1 MKFLIIGVIALI
13 LSCSRETDRVLSN
26 ENNVVS
32 SSLRVWKYSDPEIPQ
47 IFSIYCAECHIGVSA
62 TSGLELDTYA
72 NITASA
78 DNISKINNRMIIQK
92 TMPSRFASAG
102 NPTAEEL
109 AIIAQWI
116 EQGAQ
121 E

>member
-1 MKFLIIGVIALI
+1 MKYLILGAIALT
-13 LSCSRETDRVLSN
+13 LSCSQETDRVLSSAT
-26 ENNVVS
+26 EQSS

-47 IFSIYCAECHIGVSA
+47 IFATYCAQCHIGASA
-62 TSGLELDTYA
+62 SLGLELDTYA

-78 DNISKINNRMIIQK
+78 DNISKINNRMIVLK

-109 AIIAQWI
+109 DIIAEWI